1 MKKARE
7 KKKKGSEEGPEKLA
21 DTHPAQGFR
30 MLVGD
35 PNMRSRP
42 DTSLRNQNCY
52 RCYTGPNFGGDTGAP
67 CQDSRVDTETLP
79 PRPCPGGI
87 RSNIHFPT

>member
-1 MKKARE
+1 
-7 KKKKGSEEGPEKLA
+7 
-21 DTHPAQGFR
+21 

-35 PNMRSRP
+35 PMARTRSGTTLKR
-42 DTSLRNQNCY
+42 QNCY

-79 PRPCPGGI
+79 NKVCQGGI
-87 RSNIHFPT
+87 RSNVHFPT